1 MSKIKQL
8 LLLLC
13 LITAGVQSAWAN
25 YETVT
30 INNLKYE
37 LFSLDFDSWGSSH
50 FACLVDILGDDVDV
64 VIPIQIENGDQSY
77 PVQLVGAFIENNNMK
92 SLKFQGSID
101 FYFFKSW
108 SVGTALGNKKYSG
121 GIKSTSLQTIEFQGS
136 VSDWDYNGARLL
148 CPNLRQVVFS
158 GNAPTL
164 SGSWSNYCTAPASN
178 VTAVVPSW
186 TQETCEQKQL
196 SAAVWCEFKGVVPS
210 LDLVHDATLTS
221 NGGGDVQIWKKKDTN
236 SNRELYYTMSSGGG
250 EEMVTFYGNVDS
262 YQIRVYYD
270 SNYEKPVLLRNGTEV
285 TTTDAGSG
293 YCYYNETNHMNVNSY
308 SVTYTMKV
316 YRKLH
321 IVNLGNGIVR
331 LTGLR
336 NGVEESFTINGA
348 KDTYWGFDKT
358 RYVGVEITPE
368 DGYEVQKI
376 KHYGYMSF
384 PFNINATTGITT
396 TQYVFDDDEEEQALH
411 IYYKKK
417 TILEGTRFNLHM
429 SVEGTKGA
437 GSVLLGNDGVYD
449 WTDEDIALN
458 YFSRYELDPG
468 ESDDVIGV
476 YDPENRIMIM
486 DFYVLNNLDEEEAA
500 AGLTTT
506 VKVYA
511 NGGEVVCSDTD
522 TEWGD
527 YYSILLDGTD
537 TDVRVVY
544 ESNGRYLTG
553 DNGNG
558 GSVAVYRE
566 GSNMPVGTTYSG
578 SRFWDLIPKTG
589 SPYVVI
595 TPIVGKTVTAVFRN
609 GKLLSSLSTYLQGDG
624 TYRIPLE
631 GFDKGDSYYPLYIVY
646 GDDLSSIPV
655 IEWSLQMLGDMEVA
669 NNENLRTNVKMML
682 DGDEVL
688 SATEDISLSQTT
700 LDLTDYD
707 TEESVVA
714 FYVYVKPGQTF
725 EASFNCIDVADYF
738 VRDEDHDQ
746 NGLLC
751 YAYTTEGF
759 EQFAADGTWVVV
771 FKKAGLTWNAV
782 AMGAP
787 KFCVDIESDGE
798 PIITDLDSEEN
809 ISFSTGA
816 VTPEQVELLSAI
828 HVYALPGYTFT
839 VKFNDIDLTGIL
851 QLDPDHPWNGMNYYR
866 CFSAALQEYLSL
878 LSTDGTWVV
887 EYKKDDVLTQSAI
900 WVGDDTDKPLD
911 VTIELYDDE
920 DHVLSNFTAD
930 SSHQFVSGSAEK
942 SKVEK
947 AHVYVTVATGY
958 TYKVFFNGQE
968 VTGFTLDEASDT
980 YKSYDIILEDA
991 SYLQDGQWVILFY
1004 DDADRYDVNHDGEVN
1019 VSDVTALVNKIL
1031 HP

>member
-13 LITAGVQSAWAN
+13 LITAGVQSVWADN
-25 YETVT
+25 SLETVT
-30 INNLKYE
+30 IHNLKYE
-37 LFSLDFDSWGSSH
+37 LYNVPILGDEWNVAF
-50 FACLVDILGDDVDV
+50 LVDILGDDEEV
-64 VIPIQIENGDQSY
+64 VIPTSIENGGTSY
-77 PVQLVGAFIENNNMK
+77 QVYSVDALIENNSMK
-92 SLKFQGSID
+92 SLKFQSNILFHSS
-101 FYFFKSW
+101 FYYKD
-108 SVGTALGNKKYSG
+108 YSG
-121 GIKSTSLQTIEFQGS
+121 CIKSTSLQTIEFQGN
-136 VSDWDYNGARLL
+136 VYALDYKGARLL
-148 CPNLRQVVFS
+148 CPNLRRVVFS
-158 GNAPTL
+158 GGAPTL
-164 SGSWSNYCTAPASN
+164 SGSWSNYCTAPGSN
-178 VTAVVPSW
+178 VTVVVPEW
-186 TQETCEQKQL
+186 TQEYCEQKQL

-210 LDLVHDATLTS
+210 LDLVHDATLKS
-221 NGGGDVQIWKKKDTN
+221 NGGGDVQIWKNKTGRNNQLD
-236 SNRELYYTMSSGGG
+236 YTMSSEGG
-250 EEMVTFYGNVDS
+250 EEMVTFYRNVDS
-262 YQIRVYYD
+262 YQIRVFINSGD
-270 SNYEKPVLLRNGTEV
+270 NEPTLKRNGTKV
-285 TTTDAGSG
+285 NLQKGSG
-293 YCYYNETNHMNVNSY
+293 YYYYNETSHMNVTSY
-308 SVTYTMKV
+308 EVVFDVNYSRRLHFLNFGNGTVTLSGKSNEGEAVGYEAEGLTETDYSFDKRTPVSVT
-316 YRKLH
+316 
-321 IVNLGNGIVR
+321 IIPQ
-331 LTGLR
+331 
-336 NGVEESFTINGA
+336 E
-348 KDTYWGFDKT
+348 
-358 RYVGVEITPE
+358 
-368 DGYEVQKI
+368 GYKVQKI
-376 KHYGYMSF
+376 EQYGRTTL
-384 PFNINATTGITT
+384 PFTVVNETTGVAT
-396 TQYVFDDDEEEQALH
+396 TQYTFDDDESEQSLK
-411 IYYKKK
+411 IYYQKKV
-417 TILEGTRFNLHM
+417 IPVGTHFNVRM
-429 SVEGTKGA
+429 TVEGSMGA
-437 GSVLLGNDGVYD
+437 GAVFYSNDGVYD
-449 WTDEDIALN
+449 WTDEDIDDN
-458 YFSRYELDPG
+458 YFRGYQIDPG
-468 ESDDVIGV
+468 ESDEVIGI

-486 DFYVLNNLDEEEAA
+486 DFYVVNYLDEEEAA

-511 NGGEVVCSDTD
+511 NGGEVLCSDAG

-553 DNGNG
+553 ENGNG

-566 GSNMPVGTTYSG
+566 GSNTPIGTKYSG
-578 SRFWDLIPKTG
+578 SWFWKLIPKTG
-589 SPYVVI
+589 NPYVVI
-595 TPIVGKTVTAVFRN
+595 TPIVGKTVAAVFRN

-646 GDDLSSIPV
+646 GDDLSSNPV

-669 NNENLRTNVKMML
+669 NNENLWTNVKMML

-700 LDLTDYD
+700 LDLTNYD
-707 TEESVVA
+707 TEESVVD

-725 EASFNCIDVADYF
+725 EASFNCIDVTDYF

-866 CFSAALQEYLSL
+866 CFSAALQEYLPL